1 MASREEA
8 EGPDTAAGA
17 PGAAAPAARRRVRLG
32 NFVIDTAPLR
42 FVAFR
47 RLWVTGTITGVGSQ
61 LTAVAVPKQIYDLS
75 GSSAMVGVSG
85 AVALVPLVVFAL
97 WGGAIADVIDRRR
110 LLLISSAG
118 IALTSLLLAVQSF
131 LGNHS
136 VWVVLALLALQQA
149 AFGINNPTRS
159 AAIARLVPIEELP
172 SANALNSTVM
182 MSGLI
187 SGPLVA
193 GALIPVLGV
202 TLLYA
207 IDTVGLTVMLYAIWR
222 LPAIPPQAG
231 TRSRAGIASIV
242 DGFRYM
248 GAHSV
253 LLVSFLADLV
263 AMVLGM
269 PRALFPQLASTTF
282 APSGAGLALGMLY
295 AAIPIGSFA
304 GGLVSGTFVR
314 LRRPGVVVAFAVC
327 GWGVAIAGFGL
338 SRSLWV
344 AAAFL
349 ALAGV
354 ADLVSMVL
362 RGAILQQAAV
372 DEMRGRMQG
381 VFTVVVAGG
390 PRLADLLHGTLGA
403 AIGTRATI
411 AGGGAL
417 SVVVMVVVLFAFPAF
432 WRYTAPTGGPVVTS

>member
-1 MASREEA
+1 MASREEV
-8 EGPDTAAGA
+8 EEPGSPA
-17 PGAAAPAARRRVRLG
+17 PRRFHLG
-32 NFVIDTAPLR
+32 NIVIDTAPLR

-47 RLWVTGTITGVGSQ
+47 RLWVTGIVTGVGSQ

-85 AVALVPLVVFAL
+85 AVALVPLVAFAL
-97 WGGAIADVIDRRR
+97 WGGAIADAVDRRR
-110 LLLISSAG
+110 LLLVSNAG
-118 IALTSLLLAVQSF
+118 IAVTSLLLALQSF
-131 LGNHS
+131 AGNRS
-136 VWVVLALLALQQA
+136 IWIVFVLLALQQA
-149 AFGINNPTRS
+149 FFGINQPTRS
-159 AAIARLVPIEELP
+159 AAIARLVPIEEIP
-172 SANALNSTVM
+172 QANALNSTVM
-182 MSGLI
+182 MFGLI
-187 SGPLVA
+187 SGPLLA

-202 TLLYA
+202 SLLYG
-207 IDTVGLTVMLYAIWR
+207 IDTVGLTVMLYAVWR
-222 LPAIPPQAG
+222 LPAIPPLAG
-231 TRSRAGIASIV
+231 PRSRAGIRSIV
-242 DGFRYM
+242 EGFRYM
-248 GAHSV
+248 ASHSV
-253 LLVSFLADLV
+253 LLVSFLADLI

-282 APSGAGLALGMLY
+282 APFGSGLALGLLF

-304 GGLVSGTFVR
+304 GGLMSGTFVR

-344 AAAFL
+344 AAGFL

-354 ADLVSMVL
+354 ADLISMVL

-390 PRLADLLHGTLGA
+390 PRLADLLHGTVGA
-403 AIGTRATI
+403 AVGTTATI
-411 AGGGAL
+411 SGGGVL
-417 SVVVMVVVLFAFPAF
+417 VVVVMVLVLLAFPAF
-432 WRYTAPTGGPVVTS
+432 WRYRAPTGAAARPS